1 MGLSAVKVRLFQFAK
16 EAFRRKVIGV
26 CFLLPEGEMSVV
38 VQLVLLLPKG
48 FHIAC
53 YLRFLEHLVHP
64 FGEVAFLLTF
74 PYHVERIFHHAPDNI
89 PLLLRLDIDLDPESQ
104 YLLQLIRIDPIYKK
118 RVSMSLVV
126 VSLANYLGQHL
137 VLSLVFEELLEVFF
151 CKRVAAQFVGER
163 LSLFYAQAVAV
174 RP

>member
-1 MGLSAVKVRLFQFAK
+1 MGKPKNKEMGEGAMGLSAVKVRLFQFAK

-64 FGEVAFLLTF
+64 
-74 PYHVERIFHHAPDNI
+74 
-89 PLLLRLDIDLDPESQ
+89 
-104 YLLQLIRIDPIYKK
+104 
-118 RVSMSLVV
+118 
-126 VSLANYLGQHL
+126 LA
-137 VLSLVFEELLEVFF
+137 
-151 CKRVAAQFVGER
+151 K
-163 LSLFYAQAVAV
+163 SLFS
-174 RP
+174 